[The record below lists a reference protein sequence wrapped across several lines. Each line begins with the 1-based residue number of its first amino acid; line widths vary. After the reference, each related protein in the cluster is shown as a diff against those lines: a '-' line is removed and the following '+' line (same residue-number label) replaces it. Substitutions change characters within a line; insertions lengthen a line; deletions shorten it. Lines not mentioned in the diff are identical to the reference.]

1 MALIRGCPGSFSGCP
16 VSVQLGGRSSWVTAR
31 WVSKRVSTARWVS
44 KRVSSKRVC
53 PRSVSRLVG
62 VQLGGWVGGCPVG
75 WLSRGGWALVERL
88 RERMRGKRYVNE
100 VAAVERR
107 EHGDGNL
114 LRGEPLA

>member
-16 VSVQLGGRSSWVTAR
+16 VSVQLGGRSSWV
-31 WVSKRVSTARWVS
+31 TARWVS